1 MDQDVGENVNMRKA
15 KGQEGNLSLGVV
27 S

>member
-1 MDQDVGENVNMRKA
+1 MDQDVGEKP
-15 KGQEGNLSLGVV
+15 S